1 MRCSNPSSMVWFDSR
16 IEWGSGR
23 VGEWE
28 KIVERKVSAKCVV
41 RKIRA
46 EGVGR
51 RAKGEGGVHLSHQLL
66 LSHGYYALPESPL

>member
-1 MRCSNPSSMVWFDSR
+1 MEWTDSR
-16 IEWGSGR
+16 IERGSGK

-46 EGVGR
+46 EGEGR
-51 RAKGEGGVHLSHQLL
+51 VKQEPVPRS
-66 LSHGYYALPESPL
+66 